1 MSDNFDEF
9 FDKHA
14 KWTEH
19 DGEPSSESSNSS
31 KYKSSTVSS
40 RKRAKARLEA
50 KKRRRRA
57 KVVLSILLVF
67 VLAVVGYFGY
77 SAVRAWKLSQNSES
91 VADW

>member
-50 KKRRRRA
+50 KNAGVEQKSFY
-57 KVVLSILLVF
+57 LFCS
-67 VLAVVGYFGY
+67 Y
-77 SAVRAWKLSQNSES
+77 SY
-91 VADW
+91 